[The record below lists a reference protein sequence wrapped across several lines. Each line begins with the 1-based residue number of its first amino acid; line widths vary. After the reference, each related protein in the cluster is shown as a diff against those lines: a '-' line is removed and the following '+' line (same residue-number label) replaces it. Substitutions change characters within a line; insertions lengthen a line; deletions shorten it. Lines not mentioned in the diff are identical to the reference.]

1 MRRSNAHMHSRPLPV
16 TVAAIV
22 QALFSLLSLPGPLLP
37 GSEGVPAVVLY
48 SGILLGVVGLVA
60 SAGLW
65 MLKRW
70 GLWLTI
76 VVNVL
81 GGLSAAPG
89 LVAAPNAALQAAALV
104 GVLISVR
111 GINLCPHHCAGSAAV
126 FPACFGDCPPTFAR
140 KVRRVYEKNPARQL
154 GE

>member
-1 MRRSNAHMHSRPLPV
+1 MRTRPLPV

-48 SGILLGVVGLVA
+48 SGIVLGVAGLVA
-60 SAGLW
+60 SGGLW

-89 LVAAPNAALQAAALV
+89 VGAAPNTALQAAAIV
-104 GVLISVR
+104 GVLISVLVIVLVGLPSSR
-111 GINLCPHHCAGSAAV
+111 RALATSDQPL
-126 FPACFGDCPPTFAR
+126 R
-140 KVRRVYEKNPARQL
+140 VR
-154 GE
+154 

>member
-1 MRRSNAHMHSRPLPV
+1 MRSRPLPV
-16 TVAAIV
+16 TVAAIL

-48 SGILLGVVGLVA
+48 SGIVLGVGGLVA

-65 MLKRW
+65 MLKKW
-70 GLWLTI
+70 SLWLTV

-89 LVAAPNAALQAAALV
+89 LVVAPNAALGAAALV
-104 GVLISVR
+104 GVLISVLIIVLVVLPSSR
-111 GINLCPHHCAGSAAV
+111 RALANAHRPS
-126 FPACFGDCPPTFAR
+126 R
-140 KVRRVYEKNPARQL
+140 VR
-154 GE
+154 

>member
-1 MRRSNAHMHSRPLPV
+1 MRSRPLPV
-16 TVAAIV
+16 TVAAIIQV
-22 QALFSLLSLPGPLLP
+22 LVSLLSLPGPLLP

-48 SGILLGVVGLVA
+48 SGIVLGVAGLVA

-65 MLKRW
+65 TLKKW

-89 LVAAPNAALQAAALV
+89 VGAAPNAALQAAALA
-104 GVLISVR
+104 GVLISALIIVLVVLPSSRRALAVGEQPSRVR
-111 GINLCPHHCAGSAAV
+111 
-126 FPACFGDCPPTFAR
+126 
-140 KVRRVYEKNPARQL
+140 
-154 GE
+154 

>member
-1 MRRSNAHMHSRPLPV
+1 MRTRPLPV

-48 SGILLGVVGLVA
+48 SGIVLGVAGLVA
-60 SAGLW
+60 SGGLW

-89 LVAAPNAALQAAALV
+89 VGAAPNAALQAAAIV
-104 GVLISVR
+104 GVLISVLVIVLVVLPSSR
-111 GINLCPHHCAGSAAV
+111 RALATSDQPL
-126 FPACFGDCPPTFAR
+126 R
-140 KVRRVYEKNPARQL
+140 VR
-154 GE
+154 